1 MTGPRSHILA
11 LVLLLACEF
20 PLWAQ
25 TALTSTETQIVTGS
39 EVNQELAL
47 IKDQLL
53 NNKDAATRMSA
64 ASVLLFKDDPTAR
77 EFVLEVLKQ
86 TENPAAKMAVC
97 KALDRSR
104 RDPRLLKSKEDF
116 LQPLL
121 SILSTEADPGVARSA
136 AEASLMFAYDQV
148 QAGFERIAGDG
159 QLAAAIRCNAVY
171 AFQLHPD
178 KRAVLKLIDL
188 LGDPDSEVARAAGEA
203 LNSLGLSLPEDAEG
217 RRRAVSDLE
226 SQGPETYLR
235 KRLVR
240 SEADIRTLKT
250 GMQLWQDYYFAALG
264 DWYSSLTDEPVKVA
278 FLTDRLKT
286 PEPEIKLWALDRIEQ
301 LKKGTSKPK
310 LSEDFEKTLL
320 SLISSKNRQ
329 VRLRTAR
336 VMALMWELN
345 SAQKLLQQLQAEEDA
360 DVRHELFIA
369 LGGACYYASLDT
381 SPFKIPDEVRKDTLE
396 WAIRFLSEQRAERVR
411 SGAEAIR
418 KLLAQNGLKAA
429 DVTKCLD
436 ALGQRYQ
443 QATVEAN
450 HVVRGELL
458 SAMAGL
464 CAQRSV
470 CRVQATKLYGPLF
483 EQALADG
490 EDDVREGA
498 VDGFISIDGAT
509 ALKKFR
515 KTLVDDSSASIRAKL
530 INVAG
535 DVGVSEDLDWLSK
548 KLGAPVEGEA
558 AWQAMLKVFRRCGI
572 DVMVSWIGLV
582 TTPPLQERLS
592 LDQRISYFILV
603 EQRAQSESRVD
614 LLAEARRQLA
624 QLYTAGANFKL
635 AADYLRLMEEAAR
648 DQKEKDSILSDR
660 LNVCLRW
667 PNLEMA
673 GEIIDAYL
681 SASDLT
687 GDCPIAR
694 SIDGYLKEPPAG
706 ADPNALL
713 ETLTRVK
720 VKDPDAR
727 PGWRGLLQRW
737 SKPVARARRD
747 GQAEEISN

>member
-11 LVLLLACEF
+11 LILFLACEL
-20 PLWAQ
+20 PVRAETVLPSA
-25 TALTSTETQIVTGS
+25 ETQAVTDAG
-39 EVNQELAL
+39 VNQELAL

-64 ASVLLFKDDPTAR
+64 ASVLLFKDDPAAR
-77 EFVLEVLKQ
+77 ELVLEVLKQ
-86 TENPAAKMAVC
+86 TENPGAKTAVC

-104 RDPRLLKSKEDF
+104 RDPRPLKNKEDF

-121 SILSTEADPGVARSA
+121 GILATEADSAVAGSA
-136 AEASLMFAYDQV
+136 AEASLMFGYDQV
-148 QAGFERIAGDG
+148 QAGLERIAGDT
-159 QLAAAIRCNAVY
+159 QLPAAIRCNALY
-171 AFQLHPD
+171 ALQLHPD
-178 KRAVLKLIDL
+178 KRAVLRLIEF
-188 LGDPDSEVARAAGEA
+188 LGDPDGEVARAAGDA
-203 LNSLGLSLPEDAEG
+203 LTSLGISLPEDVEG
-217 RRRAVSDLE
+217 RRRAISDLE

-240 SEADIRTLKT
+240 SETDIRTLKT

-264 DWYSSLTDEPVKVA
+264 DWYGSLTDEAAKIA

-286 PEPEIKLWALDRIEQ
+286 PEPEVKLWALDRIEQ
-301 LKKGTSKPK
+301 IKKGTSKPK
-310 LSEDFEKTLL
+310 LSEEFEKTLL
-320 SLISSKNRQ
+320 SLISSRNRQ

-336 VMALMWELN
+336 VMALLWELN
-345 SAQKLLQQLQAEEDA
+345 SAQKLLQQLQVEEDA
-360 DVRHELFIA
+360 EVRHELFIA

-381 SPFKIPDEVRKDTLE
+381 SPFKIPDEVRKEALE
-396 WAIRFLSEQRAERVR
+396 WAVRFLNEQRAERVR
-411 SGAEAIR
+411 SGADVIR
-418 KLLAQNGLKAA
+418 KLLAQNGLKGV
-429 DVTKCLD
+429 DVGKYLD
-436 ALGQRYQ
+436 ALAQRYQ
-443 QATVEAN
+443 QATSEAN
-450 HVVRGELL
+450 HAVRGELL

-464 CAQRSV
+464 CAQRSG
-470 CRVQATKLYGPLF
+470 CRVQATKLYAPLF

-490 EDDVREGA
+490 EEDVREGA
-498 VDGFISIDGAT
+498 VDGFISIDGAA

-515 KTLVDDSSASIRAKL
+515 KTLVDDPSASIRAKL

-558 AWQAMLKVFRRCGI
+558 AWRAMLKVFPRCGI
-572 DVMVSWIGLV
+572 DVMVSWITAF
-582 TTPPLQERLS
+582 TTPPLQEKLS
-592 LDQRISYFILV
+592 LEQRISYFVLV
-603 EQRAQSESRVD
+603 EQRAQSESKID
-614 LLAEARRQLA
+614 LLAEARRHLA

-648 DQKEKDSILSDR
+648 DRREKDGILSDR
-660 LNVCLRW
+660 LGVCLRW

-673 GEIIDAYL
+673 GEILNAYL
-681 SASDLT
+681 SASDVT
-687 GDCPIAR
+687 DDCPIAR

-713 ETLTRVK
+713 ETLSRIK
-720 VKDPDAR
+720 IKDPDAR

-747 GQAEEISN
+747 EPPGEINN